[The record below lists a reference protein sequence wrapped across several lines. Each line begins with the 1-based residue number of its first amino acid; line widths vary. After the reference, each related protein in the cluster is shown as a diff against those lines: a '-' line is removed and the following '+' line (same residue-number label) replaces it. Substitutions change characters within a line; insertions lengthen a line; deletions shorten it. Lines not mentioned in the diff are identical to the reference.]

1 MSRENT
7 VHDFDDHDLRGIV
20 RASRFS
26 YIGGMLGVF
35 FDGEFNRESSVI
47 AVKLAVRK
55 DWVITPYR
63 KTLGHEGHVRATVEF
78 CFSYIGKTGI
88 RLVGHV
94 VGEKFTRGGEPWRL
108 MLVG

>member
-26 YIGGMLGVF
+26 YKGLFRRVSF
-35 FDGEFNRESSVI
+35 YGEFYSGYTAF

-63 KTLGHEGHVRATVEF
+63 KTLGHEGHERATVEF

-88 RLVGHV
+88 RVFRHV
-94 VGEKFTRGGEPWRL
+94 VGKKVHEGDHP
-108 MLVG
+108 